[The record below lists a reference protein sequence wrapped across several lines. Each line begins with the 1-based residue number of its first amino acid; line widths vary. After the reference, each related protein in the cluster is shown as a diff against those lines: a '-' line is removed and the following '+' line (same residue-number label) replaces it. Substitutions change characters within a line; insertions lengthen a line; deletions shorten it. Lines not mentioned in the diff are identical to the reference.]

1 MANIWGRKEKVVCVA
16 SCNSET
22 ERGGARKGPAGVGYS
37 LQCIAA
43 EIYEYRSGE
52 MWGNFTAGIVCH
64 SPRLSMWSLPPRR
77 LFHLQLSHTHSFSH
91 THTHTHSSQCYQRR
105 PGAVVCPC
113 QKVTGVPIGKPK
125 IKGPW
130 FLLYVVIPCLCLGL
144 YKLLTSGFD
153 WEYITYTRQ
162 SLKRKISHDVKFQIC
177 HKSKCDLFFACITY

>member
-1 MANIWGRKEKVVCVA
+1 MNTDQGRCEGILQQVLSVTHPVCL
-16 SCNSET
+16 CDHCLL
-22 ERGGARKGPAGVGYS
+22 GGCFIFSS
-37 LQCIAA
+37 L
-43 EIYEYRSGE
+43 
-52 MWGNFTAGIVCH
+52 T
-64 SPRLSMWSLPPRR
+64 L
-77 LFHLQLSHTHSFSH
+77 THSH
-91 THTHTHSSQCYQRR
+91 THTHTLSSQCYQRR

-162 SLKRKISHDVKFQIC
+162 SLKRKISRDVKFQIC

>member
-1 MANIWGRKEKVVCVA
+1 MDWKSWKNSIFVIEFLWAFTLWSEHHLNKEQKMANIWGRKEKVVC
-16 SCNSET
+16 CNSET

-91 THTHTHSSQCYQRR
+91 THTHTLLPVLPKKTWC
-105 PGAVVCPC
+105 C
-113 QKVTGVPIGKPK
+113 GVPLPK
-125 IKGPW
+125 SDRCSNRKTKNQRPMIPIIRCDT
-130 FLLYVVIPCLCLGL
+130 LLM
-144 YKLLTSGFD
+144 SGF
-153 WEYITYTRQ
+153 
-162 SLKRKISHDVKFQIC
+162 V
-177 HKSKCDLFFACITY
+177 